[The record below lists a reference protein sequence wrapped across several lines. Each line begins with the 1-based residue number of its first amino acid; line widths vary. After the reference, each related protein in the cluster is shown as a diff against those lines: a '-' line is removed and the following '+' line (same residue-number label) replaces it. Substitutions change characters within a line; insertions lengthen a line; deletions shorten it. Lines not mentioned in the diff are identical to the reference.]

1 MRMPRR
7 STTVR
12 LALLAAT
19 LLLVTGCGDDGAN
32 GGLPASGSSASI
44 ASSDATGNGG
54 SSLMDR
60 IFDTSSAPS
69 MVSHDVSIDDSITG
83 VYGTV
88 PGADS
93 ITDPTIDSF
102 DENPLAAAESDFD
115 DMGGM
120 AEFDYASAIDDGGS
134 GLISAGWED
143 GAASGSAM
151 GAVDMTAEVDDEL
164 EMDDPALD
172 DDMALD
178 DEPMDDMD
186 PMLDEG

>member
-1 MRMPRR
+1 
-7 STTVR
+7 
-12 LALLAAT
+12 

-32 GGLPASGSSASI
+32 GGLPNTGSSASI
-44 ASSDATGNGG
+44 ASSDATGSSG
-54 SSLMDR
+54 SSLWDR
-60 IFDTSSAPS
+60 VFDTSSSPS
-69 MVSHDVSIDDSITG
+69 GVSRDRSIDDSITG

-93 ITDPTIDSF
+93 ITDASIDSF

-120 AEFDYASAIDDGGS
+120 AEFDYASAIDDSGS
-134 GLISAGWED
+134 GLTTAGWEE

-151 GAVDMTAEVDDEL
+151 GAVDMTAELDNEL
-164 EMDDPALD
+164 ELDDPALGD
-172 DDMALD
+172 DMGLEDDMAFE

-186 PMLDEG
+186 DMDGMLDEGW